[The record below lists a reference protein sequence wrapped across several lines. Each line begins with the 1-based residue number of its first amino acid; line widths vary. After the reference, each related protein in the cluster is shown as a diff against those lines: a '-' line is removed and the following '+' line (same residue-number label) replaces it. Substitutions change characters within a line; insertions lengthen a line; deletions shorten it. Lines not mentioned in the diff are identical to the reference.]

1 MSYTKVN
8 WENFPSRKTPLSAEN
23 LNLMD
28 NTIAALDSDMATA
41 KSNVTELLSDMSTA
55 KGNITDLLS
64 DMVDAKG
71 DITDLDT
78 RVDNLATIPSGS
90 TTADL
95 EVIDIRLGYD
105 NSTAYQN
112 AGTAVRT
119 QIGDLHDR
127 IDDIGLSVSL
137 SGRLQVTFTE

>member
-8 WENFPSRKTPLSAEN
+8 WENFPSRQTPLSAEN

-28 NTIAALDSDMATA
+28 DAIAALDSDMT
-41 KSNVTELLSDMSTA
+41 TA
-55 KGNITDLLS
+55 KGNITELLSDVGDAKGDITDLKS

-71 DITDLDT
+71 DISDLDT

-90 TTADL
+90 TTADF

-105 NSTAYQN
+105 NTTTYTN

-119 QIGDLHDR
+119 QVSDLHNR
-127 IDDIGLSVSL
+127 INNLGLSVSL
-137 SGRLQVTFTE
+137 SGRLQVTFAE

>member
-8 WENFPSRKTPLSAEN
+8 WENFPSRQTPLSAEN

-28 NTIAALDSDMATA
+28 DAIATLDSDMATA
-41 KSNVTELLSDMSTA
+41 KGNITELLSDVGDA
-55 KGNITDLLS
+55 KGDITDLKS

-71 DITDLDT
+71 DISNLDT

-105 NSTAYQN
+105 NTTTYTN

-119 QIGDLHDR
+119 QVGDLHNR
-127 IDDIGLSVSL
+127 INNLGLSVSL
-137 SGRLQVTFTE
+137 SGRLQITFTE